1 MAMSSCVVEV
11 SLSKCQLVLL
21 TRLGF
26 CLSSFQHLQPGGWG
40 RDGSHH
46 KQEQNN
52 HHEEGQA
59 CHNMRK
65 CLGSWQLIFQWCR
78 IFGLC
83 ISHDAAV
90 MCTTQI
96 IF

>member
-1 MAMSSCVVEV
+1 
-11 SLSKCQLVLL
+11 
-21 TRLGF
+21 
-26 CLSSFQHLQPGGWG
+26 
-40 RDGSHH
+40 
-46 KQEQNN
+46 
-52 HHEEGQA
+52 
-59 CHNMRK
+59 MRK
-65 CLGSWQLIFQWCR
+65 CLGSWQLIFQSCR